1 MSDSPGQVSGLVLAA
16 GEGRRL
22 GRPKALVRFED
33 QLLVE
38 RAVATLRA
46 AGCAPVVV
54 VLGASA
60 AEVARTADL
69 GDAVC
74 VVNDA
79 WATGMGSSLRTGLGA
94 LSELRGAAAVVLL
107 VDQPRVTSALVRRL
121 VGHWSTEVPAVV
133 ATYDG
138 RRRNPVL
145 LSASVWPE
153 VASSATGDVG
163 ARGWLDAHADD
174 VVLVACDDLGS
185 DLDIDTPADLDHLT
199 HDPAK
204 DNA

>member
-1 MSDSPGQVSGLVLAA
+1 MSAVAGLVLAA

-54 VLGASA
+54 VLGAA
-60 AEVARTADL
+60 ADEVARAADL
-69 GDAVC
+69 GDAVA
-74 VVNDA
+74 VVNEA
-79 WATGMGSSLRTGLGA
+79 WPTGMGSSLRTGLSA
-94 LSELRGAAAVVLL
+94 LGDLRTSAAVVLL
-107 VDQPRVTSALVRRL
+107 VDQPGVSAELVRRL
-121 VGHWSTEVPAVV
+121 VEHWSPDVPAVV
-133 ATYDG
+133 ASYDG

-153 VASSATGDVG
+153 VTEGATGDAG
-163 ARGWLDAHADD
+163 ARGWLDAHADE

-185 DLDIDTPADLDHLT
+185 DLDIDTPADLDRLT
-199 HDPAK
+199 NDSAK
-204 DNA
+204 GSA